1 LQNEVLNGKES
12 EESMLKKQVDRLV
25 KSPIKIAVNS
35 STSELDDSDPG
46 GFEKEADKTVLKQPK
61 KTVLKD

>member
-1 LQNEVLNGKES
+1 MLNGKES
-12 EESMLKKQVDRLV
+12 EESMLKKTRSTCDRLV
-25 KSPIKIAVNS
+25 KSPIEIAVKS

>member
-1 LQNEVLNGKES
+1 
-12 EESMLKKQVDRLV
+12 V
-25 KSPIKIAVNS
+25 KSPIEIAVKS